1 MEGSWGGG
9 GWKVR
14 MRRKGSGGSVVD
26 LMTRQVYTGLTDPLS
41 TTTTPTPSKE
51 LYTLGGRCAALLR
64 SGNVRRGDVVVVI
77 LPNSPERVVVEA
89 ALLLL
94 SAFSVTGPC
103 KVLLRRT
110 PSKHTVIVSTQSST
124 SSLVSWFSCS

>member
-1 MEGSWGGG
+1 MDEVKLWLEGSWEG
-9 GWKVR
+9 VR
-14 MRRKGSGGSVVD
+14 GVRRRKGSGCSVVD
-26 LMTRQVYTGLTDPLS
+26 LMVRQVYTGLTDPLS
-41 TTTTPTPSKE
+41 TATPTPSKD

-64 SGNVRRGDVVVVI
+64 SGNVRRGDVVVVL

-103 KVLLRRT
+103 KVLLRRNT
-110 PSKHTVIVSTQSST
+110 IQAH
-124 SSLVSWFSCS
+124 CHC